1 MWQYV
6 IIAGIFSLNDDMQ
19 FISLSRRD
27 VGDCTCLF
35 AFCEFPWQSHG
46 VSLFCLQEDVTLFS
60 WNKKKIFQISWQF

>member
-46 VSLFCLQEDVTLFS
+46 GHIVFM
-60 WNKKKIFQISWQF
+60 K